1 MKMTVGDVRTLFNMV
16 LDELESCDSEQ
27 ELTLQGNT
35 YFTRDN
41 DYVLQTTNG
50 FLGLD
55 TIKKAI
61 NGDDDET
68 EGDEDE

>member
-1 MKMTVGDVRTLFNMV
+1 MKMTVGDVRTLFNRV
-16 LDELESCDSEQ
+16 LDELESCDGEQ

-41 DYVLQTTNG
+41 DYVLQTPNG

-61 NGDDDET
+61 NGDEDET

>member
-1 MKMTVGDVRTLFNMV
+1 MKMTVGDVRTLFNRV
-16 LDELESCDSEQ
+16 LEELEIYEGDQDLE
-27 ELTLQGNT
+27 LQGNT
-35 YFTRDN
+35 YFTRNN
-41 DYVLQTTNG
+41 DYVLQTPNG

-61 NGDDDET
+61 NGDET

>member
-1 MKMTVGDVRTLFNMV
+1 MKMTVGDIRTLFSKV
-16 LDELESCDSEQ
+16 LDELEDCDGNQ

-41 DYVLQTTNG
+41 DYVLQTPSG

-55 TIKKAI
+55 TLKKAI
-61 NGDDDET
+61 NGDEDET

>member
-1 MKMTVGDVRTLFNMV
+1 MKMTVGDVRTLFARV
-16 LDELESCDSEQ
+16 LDELEDCDGNQ

-41 DYVLQTTNG
+41 DYVLQTPRG

-68 EGDEDE
+68 EGDDND